1 MLYHTRSQP
10 EPIEIPVPALIDEVD
25 WDVLQTQLAEVE
37 AERKRL
43 TEHEAMLEKMAG
55 DSHYRRERATALLTP
70 LDNVGDLA
78 KLGSAE
84 KRRNVLLALGV
95 EVHLFPDRTME
106 ITGEIAPSLQHDS
119 AFTSSVMP
127 QHPHP

>member
-1 MLYHTRSQP
+1 MHRKL
-10 EPIEIPVPALIDEVD
+10 DEVD

-43 TEHEAMLEKMAG
+43 AEREAMLEKMA
-55 DSHYRRERATALLTP
+55 DDTHFRRERADALLAT

-95 EVHLFPDRTME
+95 EVRIFPDETIE
-106 ITGEIAPSLQHDS
+106 ITGEIPPSFPQDS
-119 AFTSSVMP
+119 QFR
-127 QHPHP
+127 